1 MLHLNMNDP
10 VAVALVTAIKTGDVE
25 TLRRML
31 LDDPALAQARIDKE
45 GDGAGSRTLLHIAT
59 DWPSHFP
66 NVAETIRVLAG
77 SGADINARFEGAAHH
92 QETPLHWAA
101 SSDDVA
107 ALDALLD
114 AGADIEA
121 TGAVIGGGTP
131 MADAAAFLCLKA
143 AARLLER
150 GAKTTIGQAA
160 ALGLL
165 DRLKAYVLA
174 DPPPSAEDL
183 GNAFW
188 MACHGGRLAAA
199 EYLFDRGAEINWIP
213 FWERMTPLDAAVRS
227 KEAGVITWL
236 LSKGAKHA

>member
-1 MLHLNMNDP
+1 MPHLNMNDP
-10 VAVALVTAIKTGDVE
+10 VAVTLVTAIKTGDTE
-25 TLRRML
+25 TLQHML
-31 LDDPALAQARIDKE
+31 LDNPALAQARIKTE
-45 GDGAGSRTLLHIAT
+45 GDGAESRALLHIAT
-59 DWPSHFP
+59 DWPGHFP
-66 NVAETIRVLAG
+66 NVAETIRLLAG

-92 QETPLHWAA
+92 RETPLHWAA

-121 TGAVIGGGTP
+121 AGAVIGGGTP
-131 MADAAAFLCLKA
+131 MADATAFLCLKA

-165 DRLKAYVLA
+165 DRLEIYVSA

-183 GNAFW
+183 SNAFW
-188 MACHGGRLAAA
+188 MACHGGRPAAA
-199 EYLFDRGAEINWIP
+199 EYLLQHGADINWIP

-227 KEAGVITWL
+227 KADDVINWL
-236 LSKGAKHA
+236 LSKGAQHA

>member
-1 MLHLNMNDP
+1 MSYLDP
-10 VAVALVTAIKTGDVE
+10 KNPMAVALVMAIHNGDTE
-25 TLRRML
+25 SLRRL
-31 LDDPALAQARIDKE
+31 LEGDRDLTNARI
-45 GDGAGSRTLLHIAT
+45 GDTSGWRTLLHLAT
-59 DWPSHFP
+59 DWPGHFP
-66 NVAETIRVLAG
+66 NVAETIRVLTG

-121 TGAVIGGGTP
+121 AGAVIGGGTP

-165 DRLKAYVLA
+165 DRLETYVSA
-174 DPPPSAEDL
+174 DPSPSAADL

-199 EYLFDRGAEINWIP
+199 EYLLGHGAEINWIP

-227 KEAGVITWL
+227 KATDVIQWL
-236 LSKGAKHA
+236 LLQGAKHA